1 MIAGILQA
9 NNPFFII
16 IAGLLIGLV
25 HAFEPDHISAIS
37 TQLIKNN
44 NTNNSKKSYLRNLT
58 VISSLKGAFWGAGHT
73 SSIILI
79 GLLIA
84 GLSLNISDNFFI
96 SAEILVGLML
106 IVLGVFTFTNKSIL
120 LKRKH
125 IHPHQHSDISHTH
138 SHKHDDKTHIHGHKA
153 YLIGAIHGI
162 AGSGSLVAIAAAT
175 ISGFDMMI
183 YFLILFGV
191 GSIIGMTVA
200 SGVLGLPFIL
210 FSKISWVTK
219 YLRYAVAVVALVI
232 GTNII
237 LEIGLSNKLF
247 L

>member
-1 MIAGILQA
+1 MIEIILDMLQA

-16 IAGLLIGLV
+16 VAGLMIGIIP
-25 HAFEPDHISAIS
+25 AIEPDHIGAMS

-44 NTNNSKKSYLRNLT
+44 NTSSKKLYLRNLT
-58 VISSLKGAFWGAGHT
+58 VIASLKGALWGAGHT

-84 GLSLNISDNFFI
+84 GLSLNIPDNFFI

-120 LKRKH
+120 KRKH
-125 IHPHQHSDISHTH
+125 VHPHKHSDISHTH
-138 SHKHDDKTHIHGHKA
+138 SHTHNENHKHGHKA
-153 YLIGAIHGI
+153 YLIGCIHGL
-162 AGSGSLVAIAAAT
+162 AGSGSLVALAAST
-175 ISGFDMMI
+175 MSGFDTMI

-191 GSIIGMTVA
+191 GSIIGMSIA

-210 FSKISWVTK
+210 FSKISSVTK
-219 YLRYAVAVVALVI
+219 YLRYVIAGISFVI
-232 GTNII
+232 GANII

-247 L
+247 F